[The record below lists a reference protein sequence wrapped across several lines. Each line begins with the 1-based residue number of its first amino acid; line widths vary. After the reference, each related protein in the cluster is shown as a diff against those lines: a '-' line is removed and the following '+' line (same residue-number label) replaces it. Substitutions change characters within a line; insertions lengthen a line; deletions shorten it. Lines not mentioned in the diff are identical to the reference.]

1 MKRSLRT
8 RLIIIFSSMLIVTI
22 GTICLANV
30 VLLPSFYQNTKVN
43 QMQGV
48 YSRTVKICEDVD
60 WENLNVT
67 AQNKIYDKL
76 DTLSIN
82 ANVSIYVV
90 QIKAYRGSGDIT
102 ALQYVYPAGSD
113 RLQQVSRSQLSKY
126 VKEMYY
132 NEPLG
137 DNCQIINQTAN
148 YSMYKVYDDR
158 VESNF
163 IELTGRMPDDYWV
176 YLRTN
181 YQSIQES
188 ASVSNQFLMCLGIIV
203 VITGM
208 FIMFLVTN
216 QYTKPILQLAQHAK
230 DMQRLDFSMRYQG
243 ERDDEIGML
252 GDSMNALSDKLEQTI
267 SELKT
272 ANNELQLDLQRRSE
286 QEQMRQEFLAN
297 VSHELKTPI
306 ALIQGYAEGLQE
318 NIRDRKSTRLNSSHA

>member
-113 RLQQVSRSQLSKY
+113 R
-126 VKEMYY
+126 
-132 NEPLG
+132 
-137 DNCQIINQTAN
+137 QI
-148 YSMYKVYDDR
+148 R
-158 VESNF
+158 
-163 IELTGRMPDDYWV
+163 GR
-176 YLRTN
+176 R
-181 YQSIQES
+181 ERRRR
-188 ASVSNQFLMCLGIIV
+188 
-203 VITGM
+203 
-208 FIMFLVTN
+208 
-216 QYTKPILQLAQHAK
+216 YT
-230 DMQRLDFSMRYQG
+230 
-243 ERDDEIGML
+243 
-252 GDSMNALSDKLEQTI
+252 
-267 SELKT
+267 
-272 ANNELQLDLQRRSE
+272 
-286 QEQMRQEFLAN
+286 
-297 VSHELKTPI
+297 
-306 ALIQGYAEGLQE
+306 
-318 NIRDRKSTRLNSSHA
+318 